1 MANFPPETALQI
13 SKPLSQQIQHL
24 PTSQLKTKANTHE
37 PWRRDPNGTSNLG
50 ADGVLRSLNAN
61 RTLVLDYR
69 RLTPE
74 EVKEYATPF
83 GQEALDALVGVDGR
97 DVVDEAVLWAV
108 PEGQKRQTES
118 RNETLVKVRQ

>member
-1 MANFPPETALQI
+1 MTTSTKDSFTNKQT
-13 SKPLSQQIQHL
+13 SLSAEAAS
-24 PTSQLKTKANTHE
+24 PTTQLKTKANTHE

-50 ADGVLRSLNAN
+50 ADGVLRSLNTD
-61 RTLVLDYR
+61 RTIVLDYR
-69 RLTPE
+69 RLTSE

-108 PEGQKRQTES
+108 PEGQKRKAES
-118 RNETLVKVRQ
+118 IDETLVK